1 MDEHNQPSLATLIDS
16 NDTAKKGRVTFK
28 TAMEQLDLKSVFDI
42 IRLPKAVFTRQLA
55 AVSDAN
61 AELAYDNAMS
71 YAVQIGR
78 LYREHQASSG
88 LFAADSQTGVRSLVS
103 LGATYQNLFKEN
115 WDSFCTVGAI
125 AAIDSPVAYVSRL
138 YNFVKEIEALT
149 APPPPP
155 EPDPEAEAEAEDEVK
170 DKRALLDKR
179 RPDLKDLVID
189 EQSTFTPMP
198 MLDIVLDI
206 LTRSVRAYLDT
217 LPADRTKPLYEVM
230 AERRYP
236 FEFPY
241 NFYHQQC
248 LLGLAPPKPGLGELN
263 YRSSRLL
270 PLFQASDNRYG
281 KVTVNSA
288 QAQRWLTGLSP
299 QQQQLLTAPPVFAT
313 FLLARNDFS
322 LPVRRG
328 FGTAAISPDKPYRL
342 AYIVPAQSTD
352 ITLVDPAAE
361 VLATTA
367 TGYNVITVKF
377 KKVDAADITAKVVF
391 CCSRFSAVTDTN
403 WKLNSLHGATL
414 LVDACISFCYNKAN
428 NGGVEL
434 PTAEGYSASFYT
446 VLSTNAPG
454 STTLPKALSKLSF
467 TLTLDEHFTFS
478 PTQQDFFEQHYGALA
493 SSPEDMALS
502 NVSTFMRYTGLN
514 ALQVETLLSQRSQF
528 PRLSANVPSTNPQR
542 EGLTV
547 DGKKIL
553 PYPHSS
559 QYGACYVNGT
569 GSGDAFAFPVS
580 AADQKNLF
588 ENAMNLES
596 EKTGDLETWHI
607 TKASPDRF
615 DRMQRMIRLQRWT
628 NIPFAELDT
637 LITAAIRAEGEANPG
652 MELTLNTLRALGVYQ
667 YLNRTYTLGAE
678 EFAAFLHYLS
688 PYATG
693 KRLPLFDQVFNRVQL
708 FDSPLVLDQT
718 AFTVDNPNP
727 AAQRTLLQLCAGLGL
742 QPTEDSLLLLARQT
756 LKHTSALTRD
766 LITVSSIYRQAR
778 MARMFGLSVS
788 EASGLAGLL
797 GGEAYQRLLC
807 TGQLTAHGDTV
818 DDAPDVLDVLMQ
830 MDWAVAWLKDSGLH
844 VAQLQRLLA
853 ATADSSPMP
862 PEYLARLAR
871 LMKET
876 PASVVTTQ
884 QLDALDLP
892 GTEDDKTL
900 IDWFKVLQDD
910 KGAAVK
916 QPLIDANGL
925 VLPLPLTEISDATSA
940 LHRRLT
946 VVVAPLKLPANIK
959 ELAVEK
965 LQGLMLSALDR
976 QGLLVSGL
984 LHDTVKLQ
992 KERVTAVL
1000 EWAGTSVYALLSEA
1014 IKAPDAPSPVLIAL
1028 FQQVSRYADA
1038 AQQLRI
1044 SNAALSLFLLNPTWL
1059 GTDSYSATP
1068 PPPLLASFYLLERF
1082 SRWHRSQSLPEETLL
1097 GYFSVANP
1105 GAAQLKNK
1113 TLRQAAGETANAAL
1127 AQLLEWDETQVATLT
1142 EMLAPDKRAINM
1154 AQVDW
1159 VRRCQASCLASG
1171 LSAQSLLQITALTPA
1186 SSFADWKTVG
1196 ESAVAASQ
1204 SSESAPA

>member
-155 EPDPEAEAEAEDEVK
+155 EPDPEAEAEDEVK

-217 LPADRTKPLYEVM
+217 LPADSTKPLYEVM

-236 FEFPY
+236 FELPY

-270 PLFQASDNRYG
+270 PLFQAPDNRYG

-299 QQQQLLTAPPVFAT
+299 QQQQLLTQSAPFTT
-313 FLLARNDFS
+313 FILNKTLFLDI
-322 LPVRRG
+322 RRKII
-328 FGTAAISPDKPYRL
+328 GTSALRPDAAFRV
-342 AYIVPAQSTD
+342 AYILPDQPSITEVVPPAKTLIAVTTGQS
-352 ITLVDPAAE
+352 
-361 VLATTA
+361 LATL
-367 TGYNVITVKF
+367 KF
-377 KKVDAADITAKVVF
+377 QKAGAADIERKV
-391 CCSRFSAVTDTN
+391 RFYSSTLAAQPN
-403 WKLNSLHGATL
+403 LLLNSLQPVAGVNFCSAIAFGAA
-414 LVDACISFCYNKAN
+414 D
-428 NGGVEL
+428 GGQPL
-434 PTAEGYSASFYT
+434 PTDEAYSANVY
-446 VLSTNAPG
+446 VLAATNVPD
-454 STTLPKALSKLSF
+454 STTQPVGLSKLSF
-467 TLTLDEHFTFS
+467 TLSAAAHYTFTPEQQTFFQQHFGQPETS
-478 PTQQDFFEQHYGALA
+478 H
-493 SSPEDMALS
+493 EDMALAD
-502 NVSTFMRYTGLN
+502 VTPFMQRTGLN
-514 ALQVETLLSQRSQF
+514 AQQVEMLLSQRNQF

-542 EGLTV
+542 DGLTIG
-547 DGKKIL
+547 GKKVL
-553 PYPHSS
+553 PYPHSNH
-559 QYGACYVNGT
+559 YGACYVNGN
-569 GSGDAFAFPVS
+569 GSNNFDTLDVPTDTS
-580 AADQKNLF
+580 IQQDQFDNSMALVP
-588 ENAMNLES
+588 
-596 EKTGDLETWHI
+596 EKTGDLETWYI
-607 TKASPDRF
+607 TKTSPDRF

-637 LITAAIRAEGEANPG
+637 LITAAIRAEGEANLG

-693 KRLPLFDQVFNRVQL
+693 KRLPLFDQVFNRAQL
-708 FDSPLVLDQT
+708 FETPLVLDQT
-718 AFTVDNPNP
+718 AFTVDNPNA

-756 LKHTSALTRD
+756 LKHTGALTRD

-910 KGAAVK
+910 KGTAAK

-925 VLPLPLTEISDATSA
+925 VLPLPLTETSDATSA

-1171 LSAQSLLQITALTPA
+1171 LSAKSLLQITDLTPA